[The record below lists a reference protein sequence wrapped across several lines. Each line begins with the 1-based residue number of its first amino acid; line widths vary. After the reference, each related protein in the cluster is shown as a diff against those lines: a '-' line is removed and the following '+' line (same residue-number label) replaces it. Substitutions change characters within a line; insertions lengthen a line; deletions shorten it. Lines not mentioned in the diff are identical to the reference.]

1 MALSPESFTYST
13 PKASITHYD
22 KTKYSIGSINK
33 KNFILMDTKV
43 TERNT
48 IFNMWKYKII
58 YL

>member
-48 IFNMWKYKII
+48 IFNM
-58 YL
+58 

>member
-13 PKASITHYD
+13 PQLSITHYD

-33 KNFILMDTKV
+33 NDFILMDTKG

-48 IFNMWKYKII
+48 IFNM
-58 YL
+58 